1 MTRKYDFSQS
11 AGVSQIAFAVALIV
25 AGSAPAMAQND
36 FFGTTLPGASQT
48 GAPLNGIGGAAPP
61 AAEPN
66 PYADAANPN
75 AAGEYTDD
83 EKRMQKK
90 YHAKVK
96 HAQGL
101 ISRGEKMMKGNKESK
116 EYKKG
121 KILKSIGE
129 RELAELK
136 ANNPLKDLT
145 APPEDGLKVKE
156 SSGEESATQ

>member
-1 MTRKYDFSQS
+1 MNRKHVF
-11 AGVSQIAFAVALIV
+11 SQIAVAAALIV
-25 AGSAPAMAQND
+25 TGAAPALGQND
-36 FFGTTLPGASQT
+36 FFGTTIPGAGQT
-48 GAPLNGIGGAAPP
+48 GATLNGVGGGAPP

-66 PYADAANPN
+66 PYADAASPN

-101 ISRGEKMMKGNKESK
+101 ISRGDKMMKGNKDSK

-121 KILKSIGE
+121 KILKDIGE
-129 RELAELK
+129 RQLAELK
-136 ANNPLKDLT
+136 ANNPLKDLA

>member
-1 MTRKYDFSQS
+1 MTRKYIF
-11 AGVSQIAFAVALIV
+11 SQIAFAALIA
-25 AGSAPAMAQND
+25 AGTAPALGQND
-36 FFGTTLPGASQT
+36 FFGTSIPGASQT
-48 GAPLNGIGGAAPP
+48 GATLNGVGGGAPP

-75 AAGEYTDD
+75 AGGEYTDD

-101 ISRGEKMMKGNKESK
+101 IARGDKMMKGSKESK

-121 KILKSIGE
+121 KILKDIGE
-129 RELAELK
+129 RQLAELK

-145 APPEDGLKVKE
+145 AAPEDGLKVKE
-156 SSGEESATQ
+156 SGEESATQ